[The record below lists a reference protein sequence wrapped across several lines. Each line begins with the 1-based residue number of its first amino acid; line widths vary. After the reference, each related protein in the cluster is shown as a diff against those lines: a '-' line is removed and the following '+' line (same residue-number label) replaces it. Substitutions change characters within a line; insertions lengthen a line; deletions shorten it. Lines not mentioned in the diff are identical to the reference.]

1 MIEHI
6 PELMESGIASFK
18 IEGRMKSAYYTAVVT
33 NAYRL
38 AIETYQKDPKGYQFD
53 PAWLEELESVSHREY
68 GTGFY
73 FDDPMQNPQLVS
85 TCGYLREKAY
95 FSTATEYVEEEANA
109 ILAKGVSME
118 TEEGRLYRFIQRNK
132 VSAGECAEMIS
143 PGKIGRGFAVD
154 ELYAPSG
161 ERIEATPH
169 PSMIYWC
176 RVPFEVYEGDIMRA
190 ASGKGLEVRA
200 KDRLKNQ

>member
-1 MIEHI
+1 
-6 PELMESGIASFK
+6 
-18 IEGRMKSAYYTAVVT
+18 MKSAYYTAVVT

-38 AIETYQKDPKGYQFD
+38 AMDAYTKDPLAYAFD

-85 TCGYLREKAY
+85 ACGYMREKAY
-95 FSTATEYVEEEANA
+95 FSTATEYDESEADA
-109 ILAKGVSME
+109 ILSSGVPLE
-118 TEEGRLYRFIQRNK
+118 NENGKLYRFIQRNK
-132 VSAGECAEMIS
+132 VSAGEGAEVIS
-143 PGKIGRGFAVD
+143 PGKIGRGFLVQ

-161 ERIEATPH
+161 EPLDSTPH

-176 RVPFEVYEGDIMRA
+176 RVPFEIREGDIMRA
-190 ASGKGLEVRA
+190 ASGKGLEIRA
-200 KDRLKNQ
+200 QDRLKGDC